1 MNFFLIFIFIN
12 LYGNFLSIQ
21 SVGASDNFNVIE
33 ITKLLKQEKKELN
46 KLNAEIKKQKSSLK
60 KMGLKEFSILKKQG
74 ILDDQ
79 LKAKSRELKIYDW
92 NLNINKNK
100 IKNLNHA
107 LKLNRKNVNLQEISV
122 ANRLRMIYKKGNM
135 FPVKLL
141 FSADDFTDILRRMK
155 YLEKITTYDSVMFH
169 EYDKQIDLLNSQK
182 KDLLSAKNK
191 ILSFKSKARATKSGI
206 VKDRLNKSRFLAR
219 LNKKKQSNKQLKDEL
234 VKSSNKLNQL
244 ISRLESKIIEG
255 EGLDIFDKKGRL
267 LPPVK
272 GKFLNN
278 FGRVKDKKYKT
289 HIVYNGVN
297 IVSKKGTP
305 VRNVFN
311 GKVLY
316 TGKLEG
322 YGNIIIVG
330 HGKDYHSLYG
340 HLDDIITKVGN
351 SVLPDQIIGRSG
363 DTGSIIGES
372 LYFEMRHKG
381 LPIEPTAWLIK

>member
-1 MNFFLIFIFIN
+1 VKIILILLSVNFYIN
-12 LYGNFLSIQ
+12 SLNIQ
-21 SVGASDNFNVIE
+21 SVAASDNFNAIE
-33 ITKLLKQEKKELN
+33 INKLLNHEKKELN
-46 KLNAEIKKQKSSLK
+46 KLNAEIKKQKNSLK
-60 KMGLKEFSILKKQG
+60 KMGLKEYSILKKQG

-92 NLNINKNK
+92 NLNVNKNK

-107 LKLNRKNVNLQEISV
+107 LKQNKNKVNLQETSV

-155 YLEKITTYDSVMFH
+155 YLEKITTYDSAMFH
-169 EYDKQIDLLNSQK
+169 KYDQQINILSSQK
-182 KDLLSAKNK
+182 EDLLSAKNK
-191 ILSFKSKARATKSGI
+191 ILFFESKAKATKAEI
-206 VKDRLNKSRFLAR
+206 IKERLNKSQFLAR
-219 LNKKKQSNKQLKDEL
+219 LNKKKQSNKQFKDEL
-234 VKSSNKLNQL
+234 VKSSKKLNQL
-244 ISRLESKIIEG
+244 INRLEGKIVEG
-255 EGLDIFDKKGRL
+255 EGLDIIDKKGRL

-272 GKFLNN
+272 GRFLNI

-297 IVSKKGTP
+297 IGSKKGTP

-322 YGNIIIVG
+322 YGNIVIIG

-340 HLDDIITKVGN
+340 HLDDIITKVGK
-351 SVLPDQIIGRSG
+351 SVLPGQIIGRSG

-372 LYFEMRHKG
+372 LYFEMRYKG
-381 LPIEPTAWLIK
+381 LPVEPTAWLIK

>member
-1 MNFFLIFIFIN
+1 VKFILIFFSIKIYISS
-12 LYGNFLSIQ
+12 LCILSVDASGNFN
-21 SVGASDNFNVIE
+21 AIE
-33 ITKLLKQEKKELN
+33 INKLLNQEKKELN

-60 KMGLKEFSILKKQG
+60 KMGLKQFSILKKQG

-79 LKAKSRELKIYDW
+79 LKAKSRELKIYNW

-100 IKNLNHA
+100 IKNLNYA
-107 LKLNRKNVNLQEISV
+107 LKRNRIKANLQETSV
-122 ANRLRMIYKKGNM
+122 ANRLRMIYKNGNM

-141 FSADDFTDILRRMK
+141 FSADDFTDILRRIK
-155 YLEKITTYDSVMFH
+155 YLEKIATYDTAMFLK
-169 EYDKQIDLLNSQK
+169 YDKQINILSSQKEDLLN
-182 KDLLSAKNK
+182 AKNK
-191 ILSFKSKARATKSGI
+191 ILLFESKAKKTKAEI
-206 VKDRLNKSRFLAR
+206 IKERFNKSQFLAR
-219 LNKKKQSNKQLKDEL
+219 LNKKKQNNKQLKDEL

-244 ISRLESKIIEG
+244 ISRLEGKIIEG

-272 GKFLNN
+272 GRFLNV

-297 IVSKKGTP
+297 IFSKKGTP

-322 YGNIIIVG
+322 YGNIVIIG

-340 HLDDIITKVGN
+340 HMDDIITKVGKI
-351 SVLPDQIIGRSG
+351 VLPGQIIGRSG

-372 LYFEMRHKG
+372 LYFEIRYKG
-381 LPIEPTAWLIK
+381 LPVEPTAWLIK

>member
-1 MNFFLIFIFIN
+1 VNSL
-12 LYGNFLSIQ
+12 GIQ
-21 SVGASDNFNVIE
+21 SVGASDNFNAIE
-33 ITKLLKQEKKELN
+33 VNKLLKQEKKELN
-46 KLNAEIKKQKSSLK
+46 KLDAEIKKQKNALK

-79 LKAKSRELKIYDW
+79 LKAKSREHKIYDW

-100 IKNLNHA
+100 IKKLNHA
-107 LKLNRKNVNLQEISV
+107 LKQNRNKVNLQETSV

-155 YLEKITTYDSVMFH
+155 YLEKITTYDTAMFH
-169 EYDKQIDLLNSQK
+169 KYDKQINILSLQK

-191 ILSFKSKARATKSGI
+191 ILSFESKAKATKAEI
-206 VKDRLNKSRFLAR
+206 IKERLNKSQFLAR
-219 LNKKKQSNKQLKDEL
+219 LYKKKQSNKQLKDEL
-234 VKSSNKLNQL
+234 VKSSNKLNHL

-272 GKFLNN
+272 GKFLNI

-297 IVSKKGTP
+297 IGSKKGTA

-322 YGNIIIVG
+322 YGNIVIIG

-340 HLDDIITKVGN
+340 HLDDIITKVDKL
-351 SVLPDQIIGRSG
+351 VLPGQIIGRSG

-381 LPIEPTAWLIK
+381 LPVEPTAWLIK

>member
-1 MNFFLIFIFIN
+1 MKLVLIFICIN
-12 LYGNFLSIQ
+12 FHVNTLSIQ
-21 SVGASDNFNVIE
+21 SVGASNNFNAIE
-33 ITKLLKQEKKELN
+33 INKLLKQEKKELN
-46 KLNAEIKKQKSSLK
+46 KLNAEIKKQKSFLK

-100 IKNLNHA
+100 IKTLNHA
-107 LKLNRKNVNLQEISV
+107 LKQNRNKVNLQEISV

-155 YLEKITTYDSVMFH
+155 YLEKITTYDNAMFH
-169 EYDKQIDLLNSQK
+169 EYDKQINILSSRK
-182 KDLLSAKNK
+182 EDLLSAKNK
-191 ILSFKSKARATKSGI
+191 ILSFEKKAKATKAEI
-206 VKDRLNKSRFLAR
+206 IKERLNKSQFLAR

-234 VKSSNKLNQL
+234 VKSSIKLNHL
-244 ISRLESKIIEG
+244 IGRLEGKITEG

-272 GKFLNN
+272 GKFLNI

-297 IVSKKGTP
+297 IGSKKGTA

-322 YGNIIIVG
+322 YGNIVIIG

-340 HLDDIITKVGN
+340 HLDDIITKVGKL
-351 SVLPDQIIGRSG
+351 VLPGQIIGRSG

-381 LPIEPTAWLIK
+381 LPVEPTAWLIK

>member
-1 MNFFLIFIFIN
+1 MKFFLILFCVNWCIIFSSAQPVDA
-12 LYGNFLSIQ
+12 L
-21 SVGASDNFNVIE
+21 DNFDVIE
-33 ITKLLKQEKKELN
+33 INKLLKQENKELD
-46 KLNAEIKKQKSSLK
+46 KLNAKIKKQMRSLK
-60 KMGLKEFSILKKQG
+60 KIGLREFSILKKQG
-74 ILDDQ
+74 VLDDQ

-92 NLNINKNK
+92 NLSVNENK
-100 IKNLNHA
+100 IKNLNHSIE
-107 LKLNRKNVNLQEISV
+107 KNKNQVNLQEIAV
-122 ANRLRMIYKKGNM
+122 ANRLRMIYKEGNM

-155 YLEKITTYDSVMFH
+155 YLEKIAAYDTVMFH
-169 EYDKQIDLLNSQK
+169 KYDKQINVLNFEK
-182 KDLLSAKNK
+182 KDLLIANNK
-191 ILSFKSKARATKSGI
+191 ILSYENKVKIKKAEIIKER
-206 VKDRLNKSRFLAR
+206 RNKAQFLAR
-219 LNKKKQSNKQLKDEL
+219 LKKDKQSNKQLKDEL

-272 GKFLNN
+272 GKFLNI

-316 TGKLEG
+316 TGTLEG
-322 YGNIIIVG
+322 YGNIIIIG
-330 HGKDYHSLYG
+330 HGKEYHSLYG
-340 HLDDIITKVGN
+340 HLDDIITNVGK
-351 SVLPDQIIGRSG
+351 SVLPGQIIGRSG

-372 LYFEMRHKG
+372 LYFEIRYKG
-381 LPIEPTAWLIK
+381 LPIEPTDWLIK